1 MTGMRP
7 DSILVWRLNDNFRET
22 VPDIV
27 TLPQH
32 FKSYGYHTES
42 IGKVLHNYNGIRDNE
57 YSWTVP
63 ARMDQVNHFSDYAQK
78 EKGWT
83 GRNRGPAAEM
93 IVAKDSDYAD
103 GLITEDA
110 VSTIQRLAKSDKPFF
125 LAVGFLKPHSPYNA
139 PKKYWDLYQEGEMDA
154 LGPTA
159 PPKKVPE
166 LNWFNFREL
175 RNFPDVPDQG
185 PIPEELGRRLRHGY
199 YAATSYLDSNVGRI
213 FEALKET
220 GLYDSTIIVFWS
232 DHGYHLGES
241 GHWTKVTARD
251 LDARIP
257 LIVRVPGI
265 EGGITESIVE
275 TTDIFPALVELC
287 GLPVI
292 EGLDGLSFG
301 GTIDD
306 PKHAARGAALTQT
319 CRPWPSNGEIE
330 QMGYSL
336 RTERWRYSQWIN
348 WRTKELMAE
357 ELYDHSSD
365 PLELQNLNGVP
376 EFEVIL
382 ERIRKL
388 MDVERQGKESSMAV
402 DD

>member
-1 MTGMRP
+1 M
-7 DSILVWRLNDNFRET
+7 
-22 VPDIV
+22 
-27 TLPQH
+27 
-32 FKSYGYHTES
+32 
-42 IGKVLHNYNGIRDNE
+42 
-57 YSWTVP
+57 
-63 ARMDQVNHFSDYAQK
+63 
-78 EKGWT
+78 
-83 GRNRGPAAEM
+83 
-93 IVAKDSDYAD
+93 
-103 GLITEDA
+103 
-110 VSTIQRLAKSDKPFF
+110 
-125 LAVGFLKPHSPYNA
+125 
-139 PKKYWDLYQEGEMDA
+139 
-154 LGPTA
+154 
-159 PPKKVPE
+159 
-166 LNWFNFREL
+166 
-175 RNFPDVPDQG
+175 
-185 PIPEELGRRLRHGY
+185 
-199 YAATSYLDSNVGRI
+199 
-213 FEALKET
+213 
-220 GLYDSTIIVFWS
+220 
-232 DHGYHLGES
+232 
-241 GHWTKVTARD
+241 TARD

-275 TTDIFPALVELC
+275 TTDIFPTLVELC